1 MHQLLVTYFRTPSR
15 MVSPWPSFEY
25 FKFVAF
31 LGTDRPARGLYYMGR
46 QMVLFHVLFTA
57 TETYENTNKKKTFV
71 HVYNNCQ
78 RQSSNILVRT

>member
-1 MHQLLVTYFRTPSR
+1 
-15 MVSPWPSFEY
+15 
-25 FKFVAF
+25 
-31 LGTDRPARGLYYMGR
+31 MGY

-57 TETYENTNKKKTFV
+57 TETYEIQIKNTFL